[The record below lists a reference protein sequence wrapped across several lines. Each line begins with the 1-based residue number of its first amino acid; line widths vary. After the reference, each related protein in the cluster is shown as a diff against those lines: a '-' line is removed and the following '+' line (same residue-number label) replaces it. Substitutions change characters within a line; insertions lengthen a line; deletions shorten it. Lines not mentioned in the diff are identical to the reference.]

1 MSNFSCSRGAIG
13 QFSSFVILTQ
23 FKPKH
28 CYSLLV
34 SKWILMKL
42 RKICIYRAE
51 FRATT
56 SSAADCESFSR
67 VFLPPTVEQVSR
79 NTKASNENIKLV
91 RLDRF
96 MRADF
101 LGKKNC
107 LRSKLISDYHGLRF
121 YALNVATLEPV

>member
-1 MSNFSCSRGAIG
+1 
-13 QFSSFVILTQ
+13 
-23 FKPKH
+23 
-28 CYSLLV
+28 
-34 SKWILMKL
+34 MKL

-67 VFLPPTVEQVSR
+67 AFLPATGEQVSR

-91 RLDRF
+91 RLNKF

-101 LGKKNC
+101 LGNKNC
-107 LRSKLISDYHGLRF
+107 LSSKLISDSNELRF
-121 YALNVATLEPV
+121 YALNVATLQPV